1 MTTLV
6 LFHSALGL
14 RPAVT
19 ALADQIRAAGHTV
32 HTPDLYEGRRF
43 DDLDAGVAHRD
54 ALGIPTLIQRAMVS
68 ADELPTDVV
77 YGGLSMGTAP
87 AQLLAA
93 TRPGALGALLIHGG
107 LPLEAIGVEQWPATV
122 PLQLHTTPGDP
133 WIDEDGLDA
142 LRAAVP
148 TSLLTD
154 RTYPGTGHLF
164 TDPGTDGYDAQ
175 ATSRLLADALALLAS
190 TSAISVS

>member
-32 HTPDLYEGRRF
+32 HTPDLYDGRRF
-43 DDLDAGVAHRD
+43 DDLDVGVAHRD
-54 ALGIPTLIQRAMVS
+54 ALGIPTLIERALTSV
-68 ADELPTDVV
+68 ADLPADVV

-93 TRPGALGALLIHGG
+93 TRPGALGAVLVHGG
-107 LPLEAIGVEQWPATV
+107 LPLEAIGVERWPATV
-122 PLQLHTTPGDP
+122 PLQLHTTPGDS
-133 WIDEDGLDA
+133 WVDEEGLQA
-142 LRAAVP
+142 VRTAVP
-148 TSLLTD
+148 ANLLTD

-164 TDPGTDGYDAQ
+164 TDPGTEGYDAA
-175 ATSRLLADALALLAS
+175 ATTAVLNDALTLLATA
-190 TSAISVS
+190 SAIRMG